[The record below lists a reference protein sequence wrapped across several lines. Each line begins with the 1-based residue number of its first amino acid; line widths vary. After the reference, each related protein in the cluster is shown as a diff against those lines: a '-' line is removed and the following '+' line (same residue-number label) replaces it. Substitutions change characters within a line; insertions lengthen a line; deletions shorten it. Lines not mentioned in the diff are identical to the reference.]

1 MRLKE
6 IDTAD
11 AILHLTYE
19 IEDDES
25 ITKINK
31 GICTTLT
38 MNGLF
43 VMGEVTVDTIISN
56 MFGISISLCSKAYCN
71 LLKFAISKNILE
83 LYVDCDD
90 TTGIVSFNLDYGEK
104 FDNLCYE
111 SINCDF
117 PMSIR
122 NLIVACGGI
131 FSPCDIIVT
140 DDNKYSITLPVP
152 GSMRKEP
159 NSNEHYMLSLTESG
173 WVIYQYDAIAEEGME
188 KRSTLLE
195 AIMLSN
201 DLMSLECTKHQIRKS
216 MEEYMQDYGLRR
228 SIKL

>member
-6 IDTAD
+6 IDTAND

-25 ITKINK
+25 IAKINK

-38 MNGLF
+38 MNRLF
-43 VMGEVTVDTIISN
+43 VMGEVTVDTIIRN
-56 MFGISISLCSKAYCN
+56 TFGISISLCSKAYCK

-83 LYVDCDD
+83 LQVDYDD
-90 TTGIVSFNLDYGEK
+90 PTGIVSFNLDYGEK

-111 SINCDF
+111 STNCDF

-131 FSPCDIIVT
+131 FSPCDIIAMGDGST
-140 DDNKYSITLPVP
+140 ITLPVP

-159 NSNEHYMLSLTESG
+159 NSNEQYMLSLTESG
-173 WVIYQYDAIAEEGME
+173 WVICQHDTIIEEGMG

-216 MEEYMQDYGLRR
+216 MKEYIQDYGLIR